1 MEFLIPTPSAT
12 SPGIY
17 AIRSSVDER
26 LYIGSAQN
34 FKARYSQHKS
44 QLKQGTHHAG
54 RLQVLVD
61 EHGLDSL
68 SFNLLQL
75 ATPGQDLRV
84 LEQQWFDSHRPFEPE
99 KGFNNAPTAIGSRL
113 ADTDQKLTLS
123 LSSELA
129 QQVEAL
135 LAGSGIGSR
144 LTFLRT
150 LLVDAVSQA
159 QARRDGRLMSVHLQ
173 AGEADRFADLAQ
185 ERKMKLSDLIRHLL
199 LQEYYRGQRLAPGED
214 DKALAQAVA
223 QARGMRHTSTLLRT
237 LLYDEAW
244 RLGIKAKG

>member
-1 MEFLIPTPSAT
+1 MIPSAA

-17 AIRSSVDER
+17 AIRSSVDKR

-44 QLKQGTHHAG
+44 QLRQGTHHAG
-54 RLQVLVD
+54 RLQVLVN

-68 SFNLLQL
+68 SFTLLQL
-75 ATPGQDLRV
+75 ATPSQDLRV
-84 LEQQWFDSHRPFEPE
+84 LEQQWFDTHLPFEPE
-99 KGFNNAPTAIGSRL
+99 KGFNNAPNAIGSRL

-123 LSSELA
+123 LSLSAELA

-144 LTFLRT
+144 LTLLRT
-150 LLVDAVSQA
+150 LLVDAVQQA
-159 QARRDGRLMSVHLQ
+159 QARRDGRLMSVQLQ
-173 AGEADRFADLAQ
+173 AGEANRFADLAQ
-185 ERKMKLSDLIRHLL
+185 ERKMKLPDLVRQLL
-199 LQEYYRGQRLAPGED
+199 LQEYYRGQRLAPGGD

-223 QARGMRHTSTLLRT
+223 HARGMRHTSTLLRT

>member
-1 MEFLIPTPSAT
+1 MEFLIPIPSAT

-54 RLQVLVD
+54 RLQVLVN
-61 EHGLDSL
+61 EHGLDAL

-84 LEQQWFDSHRPFEPE
+84 LEQQWFNTHRPFELE
-99 KGFNNAPTAIGSRL
+99 RGFNNAPTAIGSRL
-113 ADTDQKLTLS
+113 ADTDQKLTLT
-123 LSSELA
+123 LSAELA

-135 LAGSGIGSR
+135 LAGSGISRR

-150 LLVDAVSQA
+150 LLVEAVQQA
-159 QARRDGRLMSVHLQ
+159 QSRRDGRLVNMLLP
-173 AGEADRFADLAQ
+173 AGEVGRFEDMAKKRQISLPDLVRQ
-185 ERKMKLSDLIRHLL
+185 LL
-199 LQEYYRGQRLAPGED
+199 LQEYYRGQRLAPGGN

-223 QARGMRHTSTLLRT
+223 QARGMRNTSTLLRT

-244 RLGIKAKG
+244 RLGIGARE

>member
-1 MEFLIPTPSAT
+1 MRFLIPTPSAT

-54 RLQVLVD
+54 RLQVLVN
-61 EHGLDSL
+61 EHGLDTL

-75 ATPGQDLRV
+75 ATPGQDLRI
-84 LEQQWFDSHRPFEPE
+84 LEQQWFDTHRPFEPE

-113 ADTDQKLTLS
+113 ANTDQKLTLS

-135 LAGSGIGSR
+135 LASSGISSR

-150 LLVDAVSQA
+150 LLVDAVQQA
-159 QARRDGRLMSVHLQ
+159 QARRDGRLMSVQLQ

-185 ERKMKLSDLIRHLL
+185 ERKMKLPELVRQLL
-199 LQEYYRGQRLAPGED
+199 LQEYYRGQRLAPGGD

-244 RLGIKAKG
+244 RLGIKAQE